1 MQTNINATRMELLLL
16 RRRVALAARGHRL
29 LSEKRDEISRQLI
42 QISRQLGSLRKE
54 VEKELIEISR
64 RFVMARASM
73 EPENIKSAMEVPTK
87 KFGLVI
93 SFANIMSVKVP
104 KFASSLASQE
114 AEGEGEIISYGFS
127 TTSGE
132 LDIAL
137 KGLEKAFDRLLELA
151 EKEKQA
157 QLLAD
162 ELQKTRRRVNVLEH
176 VVIPE
181 LQQMIRFIYDK
192 LAEAERDNIS
202 RLMKITEM
210 IRSV

>member
-1 MQTNINATRMELLLL
+1 MELLSL
-16 RRRVALAARGHRL
+16 RKRIALTARGHKL

-42 QISRQLGSLRKE
+42 QISRHLGSLRKE
-54 VEKELIEISR
+54 IEKELIETSR
-64 RFVMARASM
+64 RFCFARAAT
-73 EPENIKSAMEVPTK
+73 EPENIKSAMEIPAK
-87 KFGLVI
+87 KFSLAI
-93 SFANIMSVKVP
+93 SFVNIMSVKVP
-104 KFASSLASQE
+104 KLAKKI
-114 AEGEGEIISYGFS
+114 EGEIISYGFS

-137 KGLEKAFDRLLELA
+137 KGLEKVFDRLIELS

-176 VVIPE
+176 VIIPE
-181 LQQMIRFIYDK
+181 LQQTIRFIYDK

>member
-54 VEKELIEISR
+54 VEKELIETSR
-64 RFVMARASM
+64 RFCLARATM
-73 EPENIKSAMEVPTK
+73 EPENIKSAMEIPTK
-87 KFGLVI
+87 KFSLCL
-93 SFANIMSVKVP
+93 SFATIMSVKVP
-104 KFASSLASQE
+104 KFAKE
-114 AEGEGEIISYGFS
+114 IKGEIISYGFS

-137 KGLEKAFDRLLELA
+137 TGLEKVFDRLIELA

-181 LQQMIRFIYDK
+181 LQQTIRFIYDK

-210 IRSV
+210 IRSI

>member
-16 RRRVALAARGHRL
+16 RRRVALAVRGHRL

-42 QISRQLGSLRKE
+42 QISKQLGSLRKE
-54 VEKELIEISR
+54 IESRLIEASR
-64 RFVMARASM
+64 RFVMARAIM
-73 EPENIKSAMEVPTK
+73 EPENVKSAMEVAGR
-87 KFGLVI
+87 KFSLAL

-104 KFASSLASQE
+104 KFAGQS
-114 AEGEGEIISYGFS
+114 EGEIINYGFWS
-127 TTSGE
+127 TSGE

-137 KGLEKAFDRLLELA
+137 KRLEKVFDRLIELA

-181 LQQMIRFIYDK
+181 MQQTIRFIYDK
-192 LAEAERDNIS
+192 LAEVERDNIS

-210 IRSV
+210 IRSI

>member
-1 MQTNINATRMELLLL
+1 MQTNINSTRMQLLLL
-16 RRRVALAARGHRL
+16 RRRIALAERGHRL

-42 QISRQLGSLRKE
+42 QISKLLGALRKE
-54 VEKELIEISR
+54 VEKELIETSR

-87 KFGLVI
+87 KFSLAI
-93 SFANIMSVKVP
+93 SFASIMSVKVP
-104 KFASSLASQE
+104 KFAKE
-114 AEGEGEIISYGFS
+114 IEGEIISYGYS

-137 KGLEKAFDRLLELA
+137 KGLEKVFDRLLELA

-157 QLLAD
+157 QLLAN

-176 VVIPE
+176 VIIPE

-202 RLMKITEM
+202 RLMKIADL
-210 IRSV
+210 IRA